1 MVGIVIVSHSQKIAE
16 GAKELALQ
24 MAPEAPIAAA
34 GGLPDGG
41 IGTDFQRIYDAIES
55 VAGADGVIVL
65 FDMGSAIMTTEM
77 VIDSFDGV
85 DIRMVDGPVVE
96 SSVVAAVSSGVGMDM
111 DGIVEAI
118 RDAAQTPKLSS

>member
-77 VIDSFDGV
+77 VIDSFDDV

-96 SSVVAAVSSGVGMDM
+96 SSVVAAVSSAVGMDM

>member
-16 GAKELALQ
+16 GARELALQ

-77 VIDSFDGV
+77 VIDSFDSV

-96 SSVVAAVSSGVGMDM
+96 SSVVAAVSSAVGMDM